1 MNRGEG
7 EGSTEGG
14 FEEGVGGSGWEADRN
29 IIQMISCAFAFSL
42 FLQTKSYHLSLSETG
57 RAEAVRECYPPP
69 SSPLARKRQKV
80 PESSGRITRTLAM
93 LDSGALLFMN
103 QIFDLEGLLSSVF
116 PNATQTI
123 ER

>member
-1 MNRGEG
+1 MLPTPLLVF
-7 EGSTEGG
+7 GSQ
-14 FEEGVGGSGWEADRN
+14 A
-29 IIQMISCAFAFSL
+29 
-42 FLQTKSYHLSLSETG
+42 
-57 RAEAVRECYPPP
+57 P
-69 SSPLARKRQKV
+69 KV